1 MDTKLFH
8 FFRKIYP
15 LVCFEE
21 VPQRVTAFTK
31 HYGQFKIFKIQEKKL
46 ANILESQE
54 KNMEKYEKR
63 GFLFSDFKEEKSNLT
78 CCHRYELEKM

>member
-46 ANILESQE
+46 ANISESREENMGKSE
-54 KNMEKYEKR
+54 KI
-63 GFLFSDFKEEKSNLT
+63 GLFVLKF
-78 CCHRYELEKM
+78 